1 MTMPLQIISP
11 IVMIYLSLF
20 SMPASLA
27 QKKKSLDG
35 MKYAAVKFIDRNE
48 DSLIAWTDSIW
59 RFAEPSTQELQ
70 SSKLLINIL
79 QREGFTIQQN
89 LSGFGSIFIAS
100 YGVAKPIIGLFG
112 EYDAD
117 PKASNKVVPKH
128 EELVPGG
135 YGHGGGHN
143 LLAVGSLGAA
153 LAIKNLIK
161 LGKLKCTIRYYGT
174 TAEGSLGTKTLLARD
189 GYFNDLD
196 LSLYWHPSPGT
207 WASTAP
213 WDALIDFDITFSGKK
228 VNVIRDLPDEFNPLS
243 ALESLLSEMK
253 SIRSEMSPGKKIN
266 YSLMH
271 WKGDTNVIPDT
282 IKLAVRIQCTRQKD
296 ALTMFDKINS
306 IVKDISQRNKVF
318 GKIDVRREV
327 HQFLPNVTAM
337 QLVHQNME
345 LLGPMSYTEQEVQY
359 AKEMQRF
366 LNKPD
371 DGIVDKVAAFSDQ
384 SKREPLYG
392 YASDIGDASWIAPEI
407 YFTVRTLPPSIPMHH
422 WAGTAFS
429 GYSIGHKGMVHAAKI
444 LSLTIIDYLE
454 NKPLQ
459 QAIRIEFEQNKN
471 GYTYRSLLNPGR

>member
-1 MTMPLQIISP
+1 
-11 IVMIYLSLF
+11 MICLTLF
-20 SMPASLA
+20 SVPASYA
-27 QKKKSLDG
+27 QKKNMLDG
-35 MKYAAVKFIDRNE
+35 VKYTAVDFINQKEND
-48 DSLIAWTDSIW
+48 LISWSDSIW
-59 RFAEPSTQELQ
+59 RYAEPSMHELQ

-79 QREGFTIQQN
+79 QREGFTIKQRV
-89 LSGFGSIFIAS
+89 SGFSSIFIAS
-100 YGVAKPIIGLFG
+100 YGTAKPIIGLYG

-153 LAIKNLIK
+153 LAIKNLIRQ
-161 LGKLKCTIRYYGT
+161 GKLNCTVRYYGT

-189 GYFNDLD
+189 GYFDDLD

-228 VNVIRDLPDEFNPLS
+228 VNVIRDLPDESNPLS
-243 ALESLLSEMK
+243 ALESFVSEMK
-253 SIRSEMSPGKKIN
+253 RLRSEMSPGKKIN
-266 YSLMH
+266 YAIKQ
-271 WKGDTNVIPDT
+271 WKGDVNVIPDT
-282 IKLAVRIQCTRQKD
+282 IKLAIRIQCTRQED
-296 ALTMFDKINS
+296 ALTLFHKIS
-306 IVKDISQRNKVF
+306 SAVKDVSEKNKVS
-318 GKIDVRREV
+318 GKIGVSRAL

-337 QLVHQNME
+337 QVAHRNME
-345 LLGPMSYTEQEVQY
+345 LLGPISYTEQELQY

-371 DGIVDKVAAFSDQ
+371 DGVEDKVAAFSDQ
-384 SKREPLYG
+384 SKREQLYG

-429 GYSIGHKGMVHAAKI
+429 GHSIGHKGMLQAAKI
-444 LSLTIIDYLE
+444 LSLTIVEYVG
-454 NKPLQ
+454 NKSLQ
-459 QAIRIEFEQNKN
+459 HAIRMEFEQHKN
-471 GYTYRSLLNPGR
+471 GYTYSSLLNAGDN